1 MSSTDPA
8 VPAVPAVPV
17 DALERRLRG
26 VELVLRV
33 DPAAQ
38 PAELWAAAAV
48 AAMGARV
55 FGHVATPTVVLPRP
69 NPWGAR
75 TLAAVVGVGRHGRRG
90 RCTTVRRITV
100 GDVRDAPPADVYV
113 GGDDWTARVSRVGT
127 VPTGRCRTGGLGL
140 HAAAAL
146 AIGELLKD
154 LVPEVAT
161 VPLEDELTWSLLDGR
176 VTTPS
181 SPPGLPPAPGGE
193 IRERAQARA
202 ARPTPP
208 IVALLGAG
216 SVGSSAAAL
225 LALTGVPGTAD
236 VVDPDTFDPVRNAPR
251 CPGVPVRERGPKA
264 DWAAGVLRAA
274 GWEARAHRTTV
285 AGWAQDR
292 DRPGHPGFRGMALV
306 AVDNVDGR
314 REAAELMAWST
325 VSAGVAGL
333 ALHAQR
339 HLPVDHLACPYCD
352 LVDTGRWRSRG
363 RLYAR
368 FGLTGPRLQALLT
381 GDTLTADDVA
391 TAIWT
396 GAVHPDSMGR
406 LVGRHLTDLLRQPPT
421 GARAPA
427 GDVAFEEATVA
438 APHVSWLAGT
448 LLAVEVMKA
457 SAGLPGIERR
467 VDVDLHGV
475 PLGGWRRP
483 PRNPSGRCPCTHPAR
498 RDLARALYGT

>member
-1 MSSTDPA
+1 MSSTDPILGS
-8 VPAVPAVPV
+8 
-17 DALERRLRG
+17 ALDHRLG
-26 VELVLRV
+26 SVEIVVRV
-33 DPAAQ
+33 APAAP

-48 AAMGARV
+48 ASMCARV
-55 FGHVATPTVVLPRP
+55 FGHVATPSVALPRP

-75 TLAAVVGVGRHGRRG
+75 TLAAVTGVSRHGRRG
-90 RCTTVRRITV
+90 RCTTTRRITIGSV
-100 GDVRDAPPADVYV
+100 PHAPPADLYV
-113 GGDDWTARVSRVGT
+113 GGDDWTARVSRVGP
-127 VPTGRCRTGGLGL
+127 VPTGRCRMGGLGL
-140 HAAAAL
+140 QAAAAL
-146 AIGELLKD
+146 AVGEVLKD
-154 LVPEVAT
+154 LLPGVPTVA
-161 VPLEDELTWSLLDGR
+161 LEDELTWSLLDGR

-181 SPPGLPPAPGGE
+181 SPPGLPSAPGGE
-193 IRERAQARA
+193 TRGRGQARTT
-202 ARPTPP
+202 RPTPP

-225 LALTGVPGTAD
+225 LALSGVPGTVD
-236 VVDPDTFDPVRNAPR
+236 VVDPDTFDPRRNAYR
-251 CPGVPVRERGPKA
+251 CPGVPVTERGPKA
-264 DWAAGVLRAA
+264 DWAAGVLRDA
-274 GWEARAHRTTV
+274 GWEAREHRTTV
-285 AGWAQDR
+285 ARWAGAHG
-292 DRPGHPGFRGMALV
+292 RPGYPGFRGMALV
-306 AVDNVDGR
+306 SVDDVDGR

-325 VSAGVAGL
+325 VSAGVAGM

-339 HLPVDHLACPYCD
+339 HLPVDDLACPYCD

-368 FGLTGPRLQALLT
+368 FGLTAPRLQALLT

-396 GAVHPDSMGR
+396 GAVHPESMSR
-406 LVGRHLTDLLRQPPT
+406 LVGGRIADLLRQPPT
-421 GARAPA
+421 GARAA
-427 GDVAFEEATVA
+427 STTVALEEASVS

-457 SAGLPGIERR
+457 AAGLPGIERR

-483 PRNPSGRCPCTHPAR
+483 PRNPSGRCPCSHPAR

>member
-1 MSSTDPA
+1 MSSIDPLG
-8 VPAVPAVPV
+8 VGEGL
-17 DALERRLRG
+17 DRRLRG
-26 VELVLRV
+26 VEVVVRV
-33 DPAAQ
+33 APAPS

-48 AAMGARV
+48 ASMGARV
-55 FGHVATPTVVLPRP
+55 FGHVSTPSVPLPRP

-75 TLAAVVGVGRHGRRG
+75 TLAAVTGVSRHGRRG
-90 RCTTVRRITV
+90 RCTTIRRITIGSV
-100 GDVRDAPPADVYV
+100 PHAPPADLYV
-113 GGDDWTARVSRVGT
+113 GGDDWTARVSRLGPVA
-127 VPTGRCRTGGLGL
+127 VGRCRMGGLGL
-140 HAAAAL
+140 QAAAAL
-146 AIGELLKD
+146 AVGEVLKELLPG
-154 LVPEVAT
+154 VPTVA
-161 VPLEDELTWSLLDGR
+161 LEDELTWSLLDGR

-193 IRERAQARA
+193 TRGRGQVRAT
-202 ARPTPP
+202 RPTPP

-225 LALTGVPGTAD
+225 LALSGVPGTVD
-236 VVDPDTFDPVRNAPR
+236 VVDPDTFDPRRNAYR
-251 CPGVPVRERGPKA
+251 CPGVPVTERGPKA
-264 DWAAGVLRAA
+264 DWAAEVLRAA

-285 AGWAQDR
+285 ADWAGAH
-292 DRPGHPGFRGMALV
+292 DRPGYPGFRGMALV
-306 AVDNVDGR
+306 SVDNVDGR

-325 VSAGVAGL
+325 VSAGVAGM

-339 HLPVDHLACPYCD
+339 HLPVDDLACPYCD
-352 LVDTGRWRSRG
+352 LVDTGRWRDRG

-368 FGLTGPRLQALLT
+368 FGLTKPRLQALLT

-396 GAVHPDSMGR
+396 GAVHPESIGR
-406 LVGRHLTDLLRQPPT
+406 LVGGRLTDLLRQPPT
-421 GARAPA
+421 S
-427 GDVAFEEATVA
+427 VAFEEASVS

-448 LLAVEVMKA
+448 LLAVEVLKA